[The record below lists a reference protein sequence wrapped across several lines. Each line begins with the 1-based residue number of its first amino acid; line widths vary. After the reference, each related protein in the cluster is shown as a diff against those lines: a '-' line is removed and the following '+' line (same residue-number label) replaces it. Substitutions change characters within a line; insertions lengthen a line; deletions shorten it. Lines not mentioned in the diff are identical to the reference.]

1 MRAVL
6 LPERGDNRRAITWG
20 NNKWLNQTM
29 PNVINPVYNGLCN
42 PTNSQFNQTSATSS
56 HITTH
61 QHGVQLSLLPYQP
74 SSYSRSIRGASRR
87 VYKVHILLNFAPPC
101 AIQTWVRR
109 TTRSLSFKR
118 CRLVPY
124 VARCLFLT
132 VVPISS

>member
-87 VYKVHILLNFAPPC
+87 VYKVHILLNFAPPLRHTNMGPENY
-101 AIQTWVRR
+101 AQFEFQKMQVSALRR
-109 TTRSLSFKR
+109 ALSLPHR
-118 CRLVPY
+118 RPY
-124 VARCLFLT
+124 
-132 VVPISS
+132 